1 MKMKKYIIQFIV
13 LLIYM
18 PVISQTTSVGSG
30 SYTTQFPGYDSQ
42 GRNAIPAGTPQ
53 LSGQAVTKPVP
64 TNDWWSKLLN
74 TDHVN
79 NLYNYPFAMETTTSG
94 LGVTHIPR
102 GVIGDQI
109 SLRVG
114 VVGLNSTRATIDD
127 HTDWTVSIKWADNNN
142 SFAATSGIGMP
153 FVYLTKETSDVAKV
167 VVEAGSVTVAN
178 EQIRILNARNGAD
191 FVVYAPTGSTWTQN
205 GNTFTSNLNNQN
217 YWSVAMLPQSTS
229 DIVQKANEYQKYAY
243 VFPVNTTVN
252 WSYNENTSVVRTDF
266 TITTETKEG
275 SNNEIIQGLLP
286 HQWGYLAPNSAIP
299 NKDTYSSIRGNIKM
313 LEGNQFSVE
322 HTFQGILPTLPNL
335 AIYTSSYDQNKLQ
348 QKIDAIENDALSSWT
363 DSYNEGQVMN
373 RLIQTAR
380 IAEQLGDS
388 QAVNKIVSTIK
399 ERLEDWLS
407 YENNEV
413 AFLFYYNSNWSTLFG
428 YPAGH
433 GQDSNINDHH
443 FHWGYFIH
451 AAAFME
457 QYEPGWASQWG
468 QMVNHL
474 VRDAASP
481 NRNDS
486 LFPFLRN
493 FSPYAGHCWA
503 NGFAFFPQGND
514 QESTS
519 ESMQFNS
526 SLIHWGTITGNDEIR
541 DLGIYLYTTEQSAVE
556 EYWFDINNRTF
567 VNTQQYGLISR
578 LWGNDYDN
586 GTFWTAD
593 IAASYGIEFYPIH
606 GGSLYLGHNTDYVES
621 LWTEIEENTGI
632 LQNEENANLWHD
644 VYWQYLSFVDPL
656 KAINL
661 YDSNSNR
668 SLKFGVSDAQTY
680 HWIHNMHM
688 LGRVNTGVSADYPIA
703 AVFERAGQRIYVA
716 HNYGPTEHIINY
728 SDGFQLTVPARK
740 MKTSYEHTGENINPS
755 VSITSPENGSTF
767 APDESITISANAS
780 DFNGSVYQVEFYI
793 DGGSIATDYSSPY
806 SVSWST
812 SSEGSYVLTAIV
824 TDDEGAQAVSD
835 DVTILIEQPQN
846 CIEDTSNGDYQYAI
860 SNDLSNPTI
869 TFIPLNGNAGSPT
882 CILYYGTG
890 SGPYPGYHITPNVP
904 FQINASQ
911 GTQLNFYFTYSYDGM
926 ERNNSANPH
935 SIVVGDCA
943 VSSISEN
950 DSNPFVFYPNP
961 TDGKITLILPIET
974 PIISIQ
980 IFNISG
986 KKLVEIFHRENKF
999 SREIKLDLSHYP
1011 NGIYFINLNT
1021 ENLNETIELIK
1032 D

>member
-1 MKMKKYIIQFIV
+1 MMIKKLFFIIIVGFIP
-13 LLIYM
+13 LQIL
-18 PVISQTTSVGSG
+18 SQTTTVGSG

-42 GRNAIPAGTPQ
+42 GRNAIPAGSPQ
-53 LSGQAVTKPVP
+53 LTGQAATKPVP

-94 LGVTHIPR
+94 LGITHIPR

-109 SLRVG
+109 SLRIG
-114 VVGLNSTRATIDD
+114 VDGLNSTQATVDN
-127 HTDWTVSIKWADNNN
+127 HTDWTVSIKWADSNN
-142 SFAATSGIGMP
+142 SFVATSGIGMP
-153 FVYLTKETSDVAKV
+153 FVYLTKGATDIAKV
-167 VVEAGSVTVAN
+167 VVEAGSVTVVN
-178 EQIRILNARNGAD
+178 EQIRVLNARNGAD
-191 FVVYAPTGSTWTQN
+191 FVVYAPTGSSWIKN
-205 GNTFTSNLNNQN
+205 GNTYTSSLNGKN
-217 YWSVAMLPQSTS
+217 YWSVAMLPQSTT
-229 DIVQKANEYQKYAY
+229 DIAQKANEYQKYAY
-243 VFPVNTTVN
+243 VFPTNTTAN
-252 WSYNENTSVVRTDF
+252 WSYNENTSVLRTDF
-266 TITTETKEG
+266 TITIETKEG
-275 SNNEIIQGLLP
+275 AYNQIIQGLLP
-286 HQWGYLAPNSAIP
+286 HQWGYLASNSANP
-299 NKDTYSSIRGNIKM
+299 NKETYSSIRGDIKM
-313 LEGNQFSVE
+313 LEGNAFSVE
-322 HTFQGILPTLPNL
+322 HIFKGILPTLPNL
-335 AIYTSSYDQNKLQ
+335 AMYTSHYDQNKLQ

-388 QAVNKIVSTIK
+388 EAVNTIVATIK

-407 YENNEV
+407 YQNNEV

-433 GQDSNINDHH
+433 GQDNNINDHH

-468 QMVNHL
+468 EMVNHL

-556 EYWFDINNRTF
+556 EYWFDINDRTF
-567 VNTQQYGLISR
+567 VDTQQYSLISR

-621 LWTEIEENTGI
+621 LWAEIEENTGI

-644 VYWQYLSFVDPL
+644 VYWQYLSFIDPL

-661 YDSNSNR
+661 YDSSSNR

-716 HNYGPTEHIINY
+716 HNYGSTDRVINY
-728 SDGFQLTVPARK
+728 SDGYQLAVPAHE
-740 MKTSYEHTGENINPS
+740 MKTSYEYTGENINPS
-755 VSITSPENGSTF
+755 VSITSPDNGSSF
-767 APDESITISANAS
+767 VPDESITISANAS
-780 DFNGSVYQVEFYI
+780 DFDGSVSQVEFYI
-793 DGGSIATDYSSPY
+793 DGESIAIDNSSPY

-812 SSEGSYVLTAIV
+812 STEGNYVLTAIV

-846 CIEDTSNGDYQYAI
+846 CIEDTNNGDYRYAI
-860 SNDLSNPTI
+860 SNDLDNPAI

-890 SGPYPGYHITPNVP
+890 SGPYPGYNITPNVP
-904 FQINASQ
+904 FQINATQ
-911 GTQLNFYFTYSYDGM
+911 GTQLNFYFTYSFNGM

-943 VSSISEN
+943 TYSISEN
-950 DSNPFVFYPNP
+950 DSNPLVFYPNP
-961 TDGKITLILPIET
+961 ASSTLHILSKT
-974 PIISIQ
+974 VVDVQ
-980 IFNISG
+980 IFTLKG
-986 KKLVEIFHRENKF
+986 KKVISERVRGDLDISKLTKGVYLIQLQENQNQF
-999 SREIKLDLSHYP
+999 IGKL
-1011 NGIYFINLNT
+1011 IVM
-1021 ENLNETIELIK
+1021 
-1032 D
+1032 

>member
-1 MKMKKYIIQFIV
+1 MIIKKLFFIIIAGFIP
-13 LLIYM
+13 LQIL
-18 PVISQTTSVGSG
+18 SQTTTVGSG

-42 GRNAIPAGTPQ
+42 GRNAIPAGSPQ
-53 LSGQAVTKPVP
+53 LTGQAATKPVP

-74 TDHVN
+74 TNHVN

-94 LGVTHIPR
+94 LGITHIPR

-114 VVGLNSTRATIDD
+114 VDGLNSTQAIVDD
-127 HTDWTVSIKWADNNN
+127 HTDWTVSIKWADSNN
-142 SFAATSGIGMP
+142 SFVATSGIGMP
-153 FVYLTKETSDVAKV
+153 FVYLTKDPTDIAKV
-167 VVEAGSVTVAN
+167 VVEAGSVTVVN
-178 EQIRILNARNGAD
+178 EQIRVLNARNGAD
-191 FVVYAPTGSTWTQN
+191 FVVYAPTGSSWIQN
-205 GNTFTSNLNNQN
+205 GNTYTSSLNGQN
-217 YWSVAMLPQSTS
+217 YWSVAMLPQATT
-229 DIVQKANEYQKYAY
+229 DIAQKANEYQKYAY
-243 VFPVNTTVN
+243 VFPTNTTAN
-252 WSYNENTSVVRTDF
+252 WSYNENTSVLRTDF

-275 SNNEIIQGLLP
+275 AYNQIIQGLLP
-286 HQWGYLAPNSAIP
+286 HQWGYLASNSAVP
-299 NKDTYSSIRGNIKM
+299 NKETYSSIRGDIRM
-313 LEGNQFSVE
+313 LEGNAFSVE
-322 HTFQGILPTLPNL
+322 HTFKGILPTLPNL
-335 AIYTSSYDQNKLQ
+335 AMYTSNYDQNKLQ

-388 QAVNKIVSTIK
+388 QAVNTIVATIK

-407 YENNEV
+407 YQNNEV

-433 GQDSNINDHH
+433 GQDNNINDHH

-468 QMVNHL
+468 EMVNHL

-556 EYWFDINNRTF
+556 EYWFDINDRTF

-644 VYWQYLSFVDPL
+644 VYWQYLSFIDPL

-661 YDSNSNR
+661 YDSSSNR

-716 HNYGPTEHIINY
+716 HNYGPTERVINY
-728 SDGFQLTVPARK
+728 SDGFQLTVPARE

-755 VSITSPENGSTF
+755 VSITSPQNGSSF

-780 DFNGSVYQVEFYI
+780 DFDGSISQVEFYI
-793 DGGSIATDYSSPY
+793 DGESIATDNSSPY

-812 SSEGSYVLTAIV
+812 SSEANYVLTAIV
-824 TDDEGAQAVSD
+824 TDNEGAQTTSND
-835 DVTILIEQPQN
+835 LTFHIEQPQN
-846 CIEDTSNGDYQYAI
+846 CIEDPNNGDYRYAI

-869 TFIPLNGNAGSPT
+869 TFIPLDGNAGSPT

-890 SGPYPGYHITPNVP
+890 SGPYPGYNITPNVP

-911 GTQLNFYFTYSYDGM
+911 GTELNFYFTYSFNGM

-943 VSSISEN
+943 TYSISEN
-950 DSNPFVFYPNP
+950 DSNPLVFYPNP
-961 TDGKITLILPIET
+961 ASSTLHILSKSVIKVDIFT
-974 PIISIQ
+974 IQ
-980 IFNISG
+980 G
-986 KKLVEIFHRENKF
+986 KKVISERVRGDLGI
-999 SREIKLDLSHYP
+999 SKLTK
-1011 NGIYFINLNT
+1011 GIYLIQLQENQNQFIGK
-1021 ENLNETIELIK
+1021 LIVM
-1032 D
+1032 

>member
-1 MKMKKYIIQFIV
+1 MIKNKLFLIIIVGFIPTQI
-13 LLIYM
+13 L
-18 PVISQTTSVGSG
+18 SQTTTVGSG
-30 SYTTQFPGYDSQ
+30 SYTTQFPGYDSE
-42 GRNAIPAGTPQ
+42 GRNAIPAGSPQ
-53 LSGQAVTKPVP
+53 LTGQAATKPVP

-94 LGVTHIPR
+94 LGITHIPR

-114 VVGLNSTRATIDD
+114 VDGLNSTQATVDD
-127 HTDWTVSIKWADNNN
+127 HTDWTVSIKWADSNN
-142 SFAATSGIGMP
+142 SFVATSGIGMP
-153 FVYLTKETSDVAKV
+153 FVYLTKGTSDIAKV
-167 VVEAGSVTVAN
+167 VFEAGSVTVVN
-178 EQIRILNARNGAD
+178 EQIRVLNARNGAD
-191 FVVYAPTGSTWTQN
+191 FVVYAPTGSTWIQN
-205 GNTFTSNLNNQN
+205 GNTYTSSLNGQN
-217 YWSVAMLPQSTS
+217 YWSVAMLPQSTT
-229 DIVQKANEYQKYAY
+229 DIAQKANEYQKYAY
-243 VFPVNTTVN
+243 VFPTNTTAN
-252 WSYNENTSVVRTDF
+252 WSYNENTSVLRTDF

-275 SNNEIIQGLLP
+275 AYNQIIQGLLP
-286 HQWGYLAPNSAIP
+286 HQWGYLASNSAIP
-299 NKDTYSSIRGNIKM
+299 NKETYSSIRGDIKM
-313 LEGNQFSVE
+313 LEGNAFSVE
-322 HTFQGILPTLPNL
+322 HTFKGILPTLPNL
-335 AIYTSSYDQNKLQ
+335 AMYTSYYDQNKLQ

-388 QAVNKIVSTIK
+388 QAVNTIVATIK

-407 YENNEV
+407 YQNNEV

-433 GQDSNINDHH
+433 GQDNNINDHH

-468 QMVNHL
+468 EMVNHL

-556 EYWFDINNRTF
+556 EYWFDINDRTF
-567 VNTQQYGLISR
+567 VDTQQYGLISR

-621 LWTEIEENTGI
+621 LWAEIEENTGI

-644 VYWQYLSFVDPL
+644 VYWQYLSFIDPL

-661 YDSNSNR
+661 YDSSSNR

-716 HNYGPTEHIINY
+716 HNYGSTERVINY
-728 SDGFQLTVPARK
+728 SDGYQLTVPAHE
-740 MKTSYEHTGENINPS
+740 MKTSYEYTGENINPS
-755 VSITSPENGSTF
+755 VSITSPENGSSY
-767 APDESITISANAS
+767 APDESITISVNAS
-780 DFNGSVYQVEFYI
+780 DFDGSVSQVEFYI
-793 DGGSIATDYSSPY
+793 DGESIAIDNSSPY

-812 SSEGSYVLTAIV
+812 SSEGNYVLTAIV

-846 CIEDTSNGDYQYAI
+846 CIEDTNNGDYRYAI
-860 SNDLSNPTI
+860 SNDLDNPTI

-882 CILYYGTG
+882 CILYYRTG
-890 SGPYPGYHITPNVP
+890 SGPYPGYNITPNIP
-904 FQINASQ
+904 FQFNASQ

-943 VSSISEN
+943 TSSVSEN
-950 DSNPFVFYPNP
+950 DSNLLVFYPNP
-961 TDGKITLILPIET
+961 ASNTLHIL
-974 PIISIQ
+974 SKSVVDVQ
-980 IFNISG
+980 IFTLQG
-986 KKLVEIFHRENKF
+986 KKVISERVRGDLDISKLTKGVYLIQLQENQNQF
-999 SREIKLDLSHYP
+999 IGKL
-1011 NGIYFINLNT
+1011 IVM
-1021 ENLNETIELIK
+1021 
-1032 D
+1032 

>member
-1 MKMKKYIIQFIV
+1 MNVIRHFFIIIVGFI
-13 LLIYM
+13 
-18 PVISQTTSVGSG
+18 PVQILSQTATVGSG

-42 GRNAIPAGTPQ
+42 GRNAIPTGSPQ
-53 LSGQAVTKPVP
+53 LSGQAAIKPVS

-94 LGVTHIPR
+94 LGITHIPR

-114 VVGLNSTRATIDD
+114 VDGLNSTQATVDD
-127 HTDWTVSIKWADNNN
+127 HTDWTVSIKWADSNN
-142 SFAATSGIGMP
+142 SFVSTSGIGMP
-153 FVYLTKETSDVAKV
+153 FVYLTKGTSDIAKV
-167 VVEAGSVTVAN
+167 VVEAGSVSVVN
-178 EQIRILNARNGAD
+178 EQIRVLNARNGAD
-191 FVVYAPTGSTWTQN
+191 FVVYAPTGSSWIQN
-205 GNTFTSNLNNQN
+205 GNTYTSSLNGQN
-217 YWSVAMLPQSTS
+217 YWSVAMLPQSTT
-229 DIVQKANEYQKYAY
+229 DIAQKANEYLKYAY
-243 VFPVNTTVN
+243 VFPTNTTAN
-252 WSYNENTSVVRTDF
+252 WSYNEDTSLLRTDF

-275 SNNEIIQGLLP
+275 AYNQIIQGLLP
-286 HQWGYLAPNSAIP
+286 HQWGYLASNSAIP
-299 NKDTYSSIRGNIKM
+299 NKETYSSIRGDIKM
-313 LEGNQFSVE
+313 LEGNAFSVE
-322 HTFQGILPTLPNL
+322 HTFKGILPTLPNL
-335 AIYTSSYDQNKLQ
+335 AMYTSNYDQNKLQ

-388 QAVNKIVSTIK
+388 QAVNTIVATIK

-407 YENNEV
+407 YQNNEV

-433 GQDSNINDHH
+433 GQDNNINDHH

-468 QMVNHL
+468 EMVNHL

-556 EYWFDINNRTF
+556 EYWFDINDRTF

-621 LWTEIEENTGI
+621 LWAEIEENTGI

-644 VYWQYLSFVDPL
+644 VYWQYLSFIDPL

-661 YDSNSNR
+661 YDSSSDR

-716 HNYGPTEHIINY
+716 HNYGTTERLINY
-728 SDGFQLTVPARK
+728 SDGFQLTVPAQE
-740 MKTSYEHTGENINPS
+740 MKTSYEYTGENINPS
-755 VSITSPENGSTF
+755 VSITSPENGSSF
-767 APDESITISANAS
+767 APDENITISANAS
-780 DFNGSVYQVEFYI
+780 DFDGSVTQVEFYI
-793 DGGSIATDYSSPY
+793 DGESIATDNSSPY

-824 TDDEGAQAVSD
+824 TDDEGAQTTSD
-835 DVTILIEQPQN
+835 ELTFQIEQSQS
-846 CIEDTSNGDYQYAI
+846 CIEDTNNGDYRYAI
-860 SNDLSNPTI
+860 SNDLNNPTI
-869 TFIPLNGNAGSPT
+869 TFIPLDGNAGSPT

-890 SGPYPGYHITPNVP
+890 SDSYPGYIITPNIP

-911 GTQLNFYFTYSYDGM
+911 GTQLNFYFTYSYDGL

-935 SIVVGDCA
+935 SIVVGECA
-943 VSSISEN
+943 TSTISKN
-950 DSNPFVFYPNP
+950 DSNLLVFYPNP
-961 TDGKITLILPIET
+961 ASSTLHIL
-974 PIISIQ
+974 SKSVVDVQ
-980 IFNISG
+980 IFTLQG
-986 KKLVEIFHRENKF
+986 KKVISERVRGNLDI
-999 SREIKLDLSHYP
+999 SKLTKGVYLIRLRQ
-1011 NGIYFINLNT
+1011 NQNQL
-1021 ENLNETIELIK
+1021 IEKLIVM
-1032 D
+1032 

>member
-1 MKMKKYIIQFIV
+1 MIIKKLFFIIIAGFIP
-13 LLIYM
+13 LQIL
-18 PVISQTTSVGSG
+18 SQTTTVGSG

-42 GRNAIPAGTPQ
+42 GRNAIPAGSPQ
-53 LSGQAVTKPVP
+53 LTGQAATKPVP

-94 LGVTHIPR
+94 LGITHIPR

-109 SLRVG
+109 SLRIG
-114 VVGLNSTRATIDD
+114 VDGLNSTQATVDN
-127 HTDWTVSIKWADNNN
+127 HTDWTVSIKWADSNN
-142 SFAATSGIGMP
+142 SFVATSGIGMP
-153 FVYLTKETSDVAKV
+153 FVYLTKGASDIAKV
-167 VVEAGSVTVAN
+167 VVEAGSVTVVN
-178 EQIRILNARNGAD
+178 EQIRVLNARNGAD
-191 FVVYAPTGSTWTQN
+191 FVVYAPTGSSWIQN
-205 GNTFTSNLNNQN
+205 GNTYTSSLNGKN
-217 YWSVAMLPQSTS
+217 YWSVAMLPQSTT
-229 DIVQKANEYQKYAY
+229 DIAQKANEYQKYAY
-243 VFPVNTTVN
+243 VFPTNTTAN
-252 WSYNENTSVVRTDF
+252 WSYNENTSVLRTDF

-275 SNNEIIQGLLP
+275 AYNQIIQGLLP
-286 HQWGYLAPNSAIP
+286 HQWGYLASNSAIP
-299 NKDTYSSIRGNIKM
+299 NKETYSSIRGDIKM
-313 LEGNQFSVE
+313 LEGNSFSVE
-322 HTFQGILPTLPNL
+322 HTFKGILPTLPNL
-335 AIYTSSYDQNKLQ
+335 AMYTSNYDQNKLQ

-388 QAVNKIVSTIK
+388 QAVNTIVATIK

-407 YENNEV
+407 YQNNEV

-433 GQDSNINDHH
+433 GQDNNINDHH

-468 QMVNHL
+468 EMVNHL

-526 SLIHWGTITGNDEIR
+526 SLIHWGTITGDDEIR

-556 EYWFDINNRTF
+556 EYWFDINDRTF

-644 VYWQYLSFVDPL
+644 VYWQYLSFIDPL

-661 YDSNSNR
+661 YDSSSNR

-703 AVFERAGQRIYVA
+703 AVFERTGQRIYVA
-716 HNYGPTEHIINY
+716 HNYGPTELVINY
-728 SDGFQLTVPARK
+728 SDGFQLTVPARE

-755 VSITSPENGSTF
+755 VSITSPQNGSSF

-780 DFNGSVYQVEFYI
+780 DFDGSVSQVEFYI
-793 DGGSIATDYSSPY
+793 DGDSIATDNSSPY

-812 SSEGSYVLTAIV
+812 SSEGNYVLTAIV

-835 DVTILIEQPQN
+835 DVTILVEQPQN
-846 CIEDTSNGDYQYAI
+846 CIEDTNNGDYRYAI
-860 SNDLSNPTI
+860 SNDLDNPTI

-890 SGPYPGYHITPNVP
+890 SGPYPGYNITPNIP
-904 FQINASQ
+904 FQFNASQ

-935 SIVVGDCA
+935 SIIVGDCA
-943 VSSISEN
+943 TSSISEN
-950 DSNPFVFYPNP
+950 DSNLLVFYPNP
-961 TDGKITLILPIET
+961 ASNTLHIL
-974 PIISIQ
+974 SKSVVDVQ
-980 IFNISG
+980 IFTLQG
-986 KKLVEIFHRENKF
+986 KKVISERVRGDLDISKLTKGAYLIQLQENQNQF
-999 SREIKLDLSHYP
+999 IGKL
-1011 NGIYFINLNT
+1011 IVM
-1021 ENLNETIELIK
+1021 
-1032 D
+1032 

>member
-1 MKMKKYIIQFIV
+1 MIIKKLFFIIIAGFIP
-13 LLIYM
+13 LQIL
-18 PVISQTTSVGSG
+18 SQTTTVGSG

-42 GRNAIPAGTPQ
+42 GRNAIPAGSPQ
-53 LSGQAVTKPVP
+53 LTGQAATKPVP

-74 TDHVN
+74 TNHVN

-94 LGVTHIPR
+94 LGITHIPR

-114 VVGLNSTRATIDD
+114 VDGLNSTQAIVDD
-127 HTDWTVSIKWADNNN
+127 HTDWTVSIKWADSNN
-142 SFAATSGIGMP
+142 SFVATSGIGMP
-153 FVYLTKETSDVAKV
+153 FVYLTKDPTDIAKV
-167 VVEAGSVTVAN
+167 VVEAGSVTVVN
-178 EQIRILNARNGAD
+178 EQIRVLNARNGAD
-191 FVVYAPTGSTWTQN
+191 FVVYAPTGSSWIQN
-205 GNTFTSNLNNQN
+205 GNTYTSSLNGQN
-217 YWSVAMLPQSTS
+217 YWSVAMLPQATT
-229 DIVQKANEYQKYAY
+229 DIAQKANEYQKYAY
-243 VFPVNTTVN
+243 VFPTNTTAN
-252 WSYNENTSVVRTDF
+252 WSYNENTSVLRTDF

-275 SNNEIIQGLLP
+275 AYNQIIQGLLP
-286 HQWGYLAPNSAIP
+286 HQWGYLASNSAVP
-299 NKDTYSSIRGNIKM
+299 NKETYSSIRGDIRM
-313 LEGNQFSVE
+313 LEGNAFSVE
-322 HTFQGILPTLPNL
+322 HTFKGILPTLPNL
-335 AIYTSSYDQNKLQ
+335 AMYTSNYDQNKLQ

-388 QAVNKIVSTIK
+388 QAVNTIVATIK

-407 YENNEV
+407 YQNNEV

-433 GQDSNINDHH
+433 GQDNNINDHH

-468 QMVNHL
+468 EMVNHL

-556 EYWFDINNRTF
+556 EYWFDINDRTF

-644 VYWQYLSFVDPL
+644 VYWQYLSFIDPL

-661 YDSNSNR
+661 YDSSSNR

-716 HNYGPTEHIINY
+716 HNYGPTERVINY
-728 SDGFQLTVPARK
+728 SDGFQLTVPARE

-755 VSITSPENGSTF
+755 VSITSPQNGSSF

-780 DFNGSVYQVEFYI
+780 DFDGSISQVEFYI
-793 DGGSIATDYSSPY
+793 DGESIATDNSSPY

-812 SSEGSYVLTAIV
+812 SSEANYVLTAIV
-824 TDDEGAQAVSD
+824 TDNEGAQTTSND
-835 DVTILIEQPQN
+835 LTFHIEQPQN
-846 CIEDTSNGDYQYAI
+846 CIEDPNNGDYRYAI

-869 TFIPLNGNAGSPT
+869 TFIPLDGNAGSPT

-890 SGPYPGYHITPNVP
+890 SGPYPGYNITPNVP

-911 GTQLNFYFTYSYDGM
+911 GTELNFYFTYSFNGM

-943 VSSISEN
+943 TYSISEN
-950 DSNPFVFYPNP
+950 DSNPLVFYPNP
-961 TDGKITLILPIET
+961 ASSTLHILSKSVIKVDIFT
-974 PIISIQ
+974 IQ
-980 IFNISG
+980 G
-986 KKLVEIFHRENKF
+986 KKVISERVRGDLDI
-999 SREIKLDLSHYP
+999 SKLTK
-1011 NGIYFINLNT
+1011 GIYLIQLQENQNQFIGK
-1021 ENLNETIELIK
+1021 LIVM
-1032 D
+1032 

>member
-1 MKMKKYIIQFIV
+1 MIKKLFFIIIVGFIPSQI
-13 LLIYM
+13 L
-18 PVISQTTSVGSG
+18 SQTTTVGSG

-42 GRNAIPAGTPQ
+42 GRNAIPAGSPQ
-53 LSGQAVTKPVP
+53 LTGQAATKPVP

-94 LGVTHIPR
+94 LGITHIPR

-114 VVGLNSTRATIDD
+114 VDGLNSTRANVDD
-127 HTDWTVSIKWADNNN
+127 HTDWTVSIKWADSNN
-142 SFAATSGIGMP
+142 SFVATSGIGMP
-153 FVYLTKETSDVAKV
+153 FVYLTKDPTDIAKV
-167 VVEAGSVTVAN
+167 VIEAGSVTVVN
-178 EQIRILNARNGAD
+178 EQIRVLNARNGAD
-191 FVVYAPTGSTWTQN
+191 FVVYAPTGSTWIQN
-205 GNTFTSNLNNQN
+205 GNTYTSSLNGQN
-217 YWSVAMLPQSTS
+217 YWSVAMLPQSTT
-229 DIVQKANEYQKYAY
+229 DIAQKANEYQKYAY
-243 VFPVNTTVN
+243 VFPTNTTAN
-252 WSYNENTSVVRTDF
+252 WSYNENTSVLRTDF

-275 SNNEIIQGLLP
+275 AYNQIIQGLLP
-286 HQWGYLAPNSAIP
+286 HQWGYLASNSAIP
-299 NKDTYSSIRGNIKM
+299 NKETYSSIRGDIKM
-313 LEGNQFSVE
+313 LEGNAFSVE
-322 HTFQGILPTLPNL
+322 HTFKGILPTLPNL
-335 AIYTSSYDQNKLQ
+335 AMYTSYYDQNKLQ

-388 QAVNKIVSTIK
+388 QAVNTIVATIK

-407 YENNEV
+407 YQNNEV

-433 GQDSNINDHH
+433 GQDNNINDHH

-457 QYEPGWASQWG
+457 QYETGWASQWG
-468 QMVNHL
+468 EMVNHL

-481 NRNDS
+481 NRNDN

-556 EYWFDINNRTF
+556 EYWFDINDRTF
-567 VNTQQYGLISR
+567 VDTQHYGLISR

-621 LWTEIEENTGI
+621 LWDEIEENTGI

-644 VYWQYLSFVDPL
+644 VYWQYLSFIDPL

-661 YDSNSNR
+661 YNSSSNR

-716 HNYGPTEHIINY
+716 HNYGSTERVINY
-728 SDGFQLTVPARK
+728 SDGYQLTVPAHE
-740 MKTSYEHTGENINPS
+740 MKTSYEYTGENINPS
-755 VSITSPENGSTF
+755 VSITSPENGSSF

-793 DGGSIATDYSSPY
+793 DGGSIATDNSSPY

-846 CIEDTSNGDYQYAI
+846 CIEDTNNGDYRYAI

-869 TFIPLNGNAGSPT
+869 TFIPLDGNAGSPT
-882 CILYYGTG
+882 CILYYGIG
-890 SGPYPGYHITPNVP
+890 SGPYPGYNITPNVP

-911 GTQLNFYFTYSYDGM
+911 GTQLNFYFTYSFNGM

-943 VSSISEN
+943 TSSISKN
-950 DSNPFVFYPNP
+950 GYNLLAFYPNP
-961 TDGKITLILPIET
+961 ASGTLHIL
-974 PIISIQ
+974 SKSVVDAQ
-980 IFNISG
+980 IFTLQGKKVISG
-986 KKLVEIFHRENKF
+986 RVRDDLDISKLTTGVYLIQLQENQNQL
-999 SREIKLDLSHYP
+999 IGKL
-1011 NGIYFINLNT
+1011 IVM
-1021 ENLNETIELIK
+1021 
-1032 D
+1032 

>member
-1 MKMKKYIIQFIV
+1 MKNKKLFFLIIVWFIPTQI
-13 LLIYM
+13 L
-18 PVISQTTSVGSG
+18 SQTTTVGPG
-30 SYTTQFPGYDSQ
+30 SFTTQFPGYDSE
-42 GRNAIPAGTPQ
+42 GRNAIPAGSPQ
-53 LSGQAVTKPVP
+53 LTGLAATKPVP

-94 LGVTHIPR
+94 LGITHIPR

-114 VVGLNSTRATIDD
+114 VDGLNSTQATVND
-127 HTDWTVSIKWADNNN
+127 HTDWTVSIKWADSNN
-142 SFAATSGIGMP
+142 SFVATSGIGMP
-153 FVYLTKETSDVAKV
+153 FVYLTKGASDIAKV
-167 VVEAGSVTVAN
+167 VVEAGSVTVVN
-178 EQIRILNARNGAD
+178 EQIRVLNARNGAD
-191 FVVYAPTGSTWTQN
+191 FVVYAPTGSSWIQN
-205 GNTFTSNLNNQN
+205 GNTYTSSLNGQN
-217 YWSVAMLPQSTS
+217 YWSVAMLPQSTT
-229 DIVQKANEYQKYAY
+229 DIAQKSNEYQKYAY
-243 VFPVNTTVN
+243 VFPTNTTAN
-252 WSYNENTSVVRTDF
+252 WSYNENTSVLRTDF

-275 SNNEIIQGLLP
+275 AYNQIIQGLLP
-286 HQWGYLAPNSAIP
+286 HQWGYLASNSAIP
-299 NKDTYSSIRGNIKM
+299 NKETYSSIRGDIKM
-313 LEGNQFSVE
+313 LEGNAFSVE
-322 HTFQGILPTLPNL
+322 HTFKGILPTLPNL
-335 AIYTSSYDQNKLQ
+335 AMYTSYYDQNKLQ

-388 QAVNKIVSTIK
+388 QAVNTIVATIK

-407 YENNEV
+407 YQNNEV

-433 GQDSNINDHH
+433 GQDNNINDHH

-468 QMVNHL
+468 EMVNHL

-556 EYWFDINNRTF
+556 EYWFDINDRTF

-632 LQNEENANLWHD
+632 LQNEVNANLWHD
-644 VYWQYLSFVDPL
+644 VYWQYLSFIDPL

-661 YDSNSNR
+661 YDSSSNR

-716 HNYGPTEHIINY
+716 HNYSSTERVINY
-728 SDGFQLTVPARK
+728 SDGYQLTVPAHE
-740 MKTSYEHTGENINPS
+740 MKTSYEYTGENINPS
-755 VSITSPENGSTF
+755 VSITSPENGSSF

-780 DFNGSVYQVEFYI
+780 DFDGSVSQVEFYI
-793 DGGSIATDYSSPY
+793 NGGSIATDNSSPY

-812 SSEGSYVLTAIV
+812 SSEGNYVLTAIV
-824 TDDEGAQAVSD
+824 TDNKGAQTTSD
-835 DVTILIEQPQN
+835 ELTFQIEQPRN
-846 CIEDTSNGDYQYAI
+846 CIEDTNNGDYRYAI
-860 SNDLSNPTI
+860 SNDLNNPTI
-869 TFIPLNGNAGSPT
+869 TFIPLDGNAGSPT

-890 SGPYPGYHITPNVP
+890 SGPYPGYNITPNVP
-904 FQINASQ
+904 FQFNAYQ

-926 ERNNSANPH
+926 ERNNSTNPH

-943 VSSISEN
+943 TSSISEN
-950 DSNPFVFYPNP
+950 DSNLLVFYPNP
-961 TDGKITLILPIET
+961 ASSTLHIL
-974 PIISIQ
+974 SKSVVNVQ
-980 IFNISG
+980 IFTMQG
-986 KKLVEIFHRENKF
+986 KKVISEWVRGELDI
-999 SREIKLDLSHYP
+999 SKLTKGVY
-1011 NGIYFINLNT
+1011 
-1021 ENLNETIELIK
+1021 LIRLHQNQNQSIGK
-1032 D
+1032 LIVM

>member
-1 MKMKKYIIQFIV
+1 MIKELFFIIVVGFIP
-13 LLIYM
+13 LQIL
-18 PVISQTTSVGSG
+18 SQTTTVGSG

-42 GRNAIPAGTPQ
+42 GRNAIPAGSPQ
-53 LSGQAVTKPVP
+53 LTGQAATKPVP

-94 LGVTHIPR
+94 LGITHIPR

-114 VVGLNSTRATIDD
+114 VDGLNSTQATVDD
-127 HTDWTVSIKWADNNN
+127 HTDWTVSIKWADSNN
-142 SFAATSGIGMP
+142 SFVATSGIGMP
-153 FVYLTKETSDVAKV
+153 FVYLTKGTSDIAKV
-167 VVEAGSVTVAN
+167 VVEAGSVTLVN
-178 EQIRILNARNGAD
+178 EQIRVLNARNGAD
-191 FVVYAPTGSTWTQN
+191 FVVYAPTGSSWIQN
-205 GNTFTSNLNNQN
+205 GNTYTSSLNGQN
-217 YWSVAMLPQSTS
+217 YWSVAMLPQATT
-229 DIVQKANEYQKYAY
+229 DIAQKANEYQKYAY
-243 VFPVNTTVN
+243 VFPTNTTAN
-252 WSYNENTSVVRTDF
+252 WSYNENTSVLRTDF

-275 SNNEIIQGLLP
+275 AYNQIIQGLLP
-286 HQWGYLAPNSAIP
+286 HQWGYLAFNSAIP
-299 NKDTYSSIRGNIKM
+299 NKETYSSIRGDIKM
-313 LEGNQFSVE
+313 LEGNAFSVE
-322 HTFQGILPTLPNL
+322 HTFKGILPTLPNL
-335 AIYTSSYDQNKLQ
+335 AMYTSNYDQNKLQ

-388 QAVNKIVSTIK
+388 QAVNKIVATIK

-407 YENNEV
+407 YQNNEV

-433 GQDSNINDHH
+433 GQDNNINDHH

-468 QMVNHL
+468 EMVNQL

-526 SLIHWGTITGNDEIR
+526 SLIHWGTITGDDEIR

-556 EYWFDINNRTF
+556 EYWFDINDRTF
-567 VNTQQYGLISR
+567 VDTQQYGLISR

-606 GGSLYLGHNTDYVES
+606 GGSLYLGHNTGYVES
-621 LWTEIEENTGI
+621 LWAEIEENTGI

-644 VYWQYLSFVDPL
+644 VYWQYLSFIDPL

-661 YDSNSNR
+661 YDSSSNR

-716 HNYGPTEHIINY
+716 HNYGPTERVINY
-728 SDGFQLTVPARK
+728 SDGFQLTVPARE

-755 VSITSPENGSTF
+755 VSITSPQNGSSF

-780 DFNGSVYQVEFYI
+780 DFDGSVSQVEFYI
-793 DGGSIATDYSSPY
+793 DGESIATDNSSPY

-812 SSEGSYVLTAIV
+812 SSEANYVLTAIV
-824 TDDEGAQAVSD
+824 TDNEGAQTTSND
-835 DVTILIEQPQN
+835 LTFHIEQPQN
-846 CIEDTSNGDYQYAI
+846 CIEDPNNGDYRYAI

-869 TFIPLNGNAGSPT
+869 TFIPLDGNAGSPT

-890 SGPYPGYHITPNVP
+890 SGPYPGYNITPNVP

-911 GTQLNFYFTYSYDGM
+911 GTELNFYFTYSFNGM

-943 VSSISEN
+943 TYSISEN
-950 DSNPFVFYPNP
+950 DSNPLVFYPNP
-961 TDGKITLILPIET
+961 ASSTLHILSKSVIKVDIFT
-974 PIISIQ
+974 IQ
-980 IFNISG
+980 G
-986 KKLVEIFHRENKF
+986 KKVISERVRGDLDI
-999 SREIKLDLSHYP
+999 SKLTK
-1011 NGIYFINLNT
+1011 GIYLIQLQENQNQFIGK
-1021 ENLNETIELIK
+1021 LIVM
-1032 D
+1032 

>member
-1 MKMKKYIIQFIV
+1 
-13 LLIYM
+13 
-18 PVISQTTSVGSG
+18 
-30 SYTTQFPGYDSQ
+30 
-42 GRNAIPAGTPQ
+42 
-53 LSGQAVTKPVP
+53 
-64 TNDWWSKLLN
+64 
-74 TDHVN
+74 
-79 NLYNYPFAMETTTSG
+79 
-94 LGVTHIPR
+94 
-102 GVIGDQI
+102 
-109 SLRVG
+109 
-114 VVGLNSTRATIDD
+114 
-127 HTDWTVSIKWADNNN
+127 
-142 SFAATSGIGMP
+142 
-153 FVYLTKETSDVAKV
+153 
-167 VVEAGSVTVAN
+167 
-178 EQIRILNARNGAD
+178 
-191 FVVYAPTGSTWTQN
+191 
-205 GNTFTSNLNNQN
+205 
-217 YWSVAMLPQSTS
+217 MLQ
-229 DIVQKANEYQKYAY
+229 
-243 VFPVNTTVN
+243 
-252 WSYNENTSVVRTDF
+252 
-266 TITTETKEG
+266 
-275 SNNEIIQGLLP
+275 
-286 HQWGYLAPNSAIP
+286 H
-299 NKDTYSSIRGNIKM
+299 
-313 LEGNQFSVE
+313 
-322 HTFQGILPTLPNL
+322 
-335 AIYTSSYDQNKLQ
+335 
-348 QKIDAIENDALSSWT
+348 
-363 DSYNEGQVMN
+363 
-373 RLIQTAR
+373 
-380 IAEQLGDS
+380 
-388 QAVNKIVSTIK
+388 
-399 ERLEDWLS
+399 
-407 YENNEV
+407 
-413 AFLFYYNSNWSTLFG
+413 
-428 YPAGH
+428 
-433 GQDSNINDHH
+433 
-443 FHWGYFIH
+443 
-451 AAAFME
+451 FME

-468 QMVNHL
+468 EMVNHL

-621 LWTEIEENTGI
+621 LWAEIEENTGI

-716 HNYGPTEHIINY
+716 HNYGPTERIINY
-728 SDGFQLTVPARK
+728 SDGFQLTVPARE

-755 VSITSPENGSTF
+755 VSITSPENGSSFT
-767 APDESITISANAS
+767 PDESITISANAS

-911 GTQLNFYFTYSYDGM
+911 GTQLNFILLIPMTGWN
-926 ERNNSANPH
+926 EITPLTPIRLLWA
-935 SIVVGDCA
+935 IVR
-943 VSSISEN
+943 SSISEN
-950 DSNPFVFYPNP
+950 HSNPFVFYPNP

-986 KKLVEIFHRENKF
+986 KKLVDIFHRENKL
-999 SREIKLDLSHYP
+999 SREIELDLSHYP
-1011 NGIYFINLNT
+1011 NGIYFINLSS
-1021 ENLNETIELIK
+1021 ENLNETIELINY
-1032 D
+1032 